1 MLDLACQTRGDATT
15 APSAGADPDRQA
27 AGAATHRHACGQPG
41 PAAES
46 RPASAGG
53 RHDMPQDAGD
63 LSGRY
68 SRQIALFG
76 EARQQRLRDASVVL
90 IGLGGLGSLLAQQLA
105 CLGVRR
111 YTLLDGET
119 VSHQDLNRLI
129 GATGADVGSLKAHV
143 AARLIRAI
151 QPAADVRLVT
161 EPVPLGLL
169 GAGAAV
175 GSATAVIAALDNDED
190 AMRFILTE
198 LCSIPGV
205 PYIDAASGV
214 SRAGG
219 DVAYGGRVVVAGPAA
234 GCLFCRG
241 ELDWPEARKTTDLR
255 ERQAAARGGG
265 ASLVTVSSVVASL
278 AATELACLISGLRPP
293 CGMLT
298 YRAHEGIVTRS
309 GDQPARHCLY
319 CDRWAA
325 SSRQRVRMTG
335 KPAGQNQHSI
345 R

>member
-1 MLDLACQTRGDATT
+1 MTTRHAAGPALGVACRTPGDPAT
-15 APSAGADPDRQA
+15 APSAGGSPDRQA
-27 AGAATHRHACGQPG
+27 AAAATYRAARGQPG
-41 PAAES
+41 PARES
-46 RPASAGG
+46 RPASARGG
-53 RHDMPQDAGD
+53 HDVPQGAGGAD
-63 LSGRY
+63 LSGPY

-76 EARQQRLRDASVVL
+76 AAGQQRLREASVVL

-119 VSHQDLNRLI
+119 VSHRDLKRLI
-129 GATGADVGSLKAHV
+129 GATGADVGILKAHV

-175 GSATAVIAALDNDED
+175 GSATAVIAGLDEDED

-205 PYIDAASGV
+205 PYIDAASGI

-241 ELDWPEARKTTDLR
+241 ELDWPEVRKTKDRR
-255 ERQAAARGGG
+255 ERQAD
-265 ASLVTVSSVVASL
+265 ASLVTISSVVASL

-309 GDQPARHCLY
+309 GDRARHCLY

-325 SSRQRVRMTG
+325 SSRQRVPDDR
-335 KPAGQNQHSI
+335 
-345 R
+345 